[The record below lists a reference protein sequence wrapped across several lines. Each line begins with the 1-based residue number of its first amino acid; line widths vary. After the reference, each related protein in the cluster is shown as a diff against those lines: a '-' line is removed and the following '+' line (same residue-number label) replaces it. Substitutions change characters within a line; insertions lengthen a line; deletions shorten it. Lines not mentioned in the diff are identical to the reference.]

1 MKHSGDSVGLARV
14 LTLSKWSGDMSKHIG
29 IVGCS
34 AEGAALCYRTIC
46 QEGSMIMGAHR
57 HPEVTMHTP
66 SLSLYVQALE
76 RGDTRAVADLM
87 LDSARR
93 LLASGAQVLI
103 CPDNTI
109 HQAFELVRPASPLP
123 WLHIAEVVAQAAS
136 LQGWSKLGLLGTQWL
151 LSSQVY
157 PEKLASYGL
166 QCVRPSS
173 EDSAECSRIIMDEL
187 VAGEVKPQS
196 KVFLHGLVQQF
207 KQQQCQAV
215 ILACTELP
223 LILGESETALPLLD
237 STRLLARA
245 ALHLSLQAPAERSLS
260 SSLQQAL
267 NASI

>member
-1 MKHSGDSVGLARV
+1 
-14 LTLSKWSGDMSKHIG
+14 MSKHIG

-123 WLHIAEVVAQAAS
+123 WLHIAEVVAQTAS
-136 LQGWSKLGLLGTQWL
+136 LQGWTKLGLLGTQWL
-151 LSSQVY
+151 VNSEVY
-157 PEKLASYGL
+157 PDKLASYGL
-166 QCVRPSS
+166 QCLKPKP
-173 EDSAECSRIIMDEL
+173 DDGAECSRIIMDEL
-187 VAGEVKPQS
+187 VVGEIKPQS
-196 KVFLHGLVQQF
+196 RAFLLEVLNYF
-207 KQQQCQAV
+207 KQQHCNAV
-215 ILACTELP
+215 ILGCTELP
-223 LILGESETALPLLD
+223 LILSEADSPLPLLD

-245 ALHLSLQAPAERSLS
+245 ALHLSLQAPAERVLS
-260 SSLQQAL
+260 SSLQHAL
-267 NASI
+267 SMSI